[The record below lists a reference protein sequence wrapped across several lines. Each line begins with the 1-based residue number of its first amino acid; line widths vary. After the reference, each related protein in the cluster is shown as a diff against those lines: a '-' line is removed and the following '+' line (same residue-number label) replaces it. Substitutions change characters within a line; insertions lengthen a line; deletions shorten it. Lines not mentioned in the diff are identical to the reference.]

1 MGDFIGKHGY
11 FDIINFILGYN
22 YFVLPERIKI
32 IKVGRV
38 PTQDFEWDSQEFT
51 NRTNLKEIW
60 EKNTDFLLIPMSPTF
75 SMIWLQLHYIVKLF
89 QMYRQTQKVHIYFK
103 LMFVRNFTLGLISW
117 TWLGQIFYCSWGNF
131 YSF

>member
-38 PTQDFEWDSQEFT
+38 PTQDFE
-51 NRTNLKEIW
+51 
-60 EKNTDFLLIPMSPTF
+60 
-75 SMIWLQLHYIVKLF
+75 
-89 QMYRQTQKVHIYFK
+89 
-103 LMFVRNFTLGLISW
+103 
-117 TWLGQIFYCSWGNF
+117 
-131 YSF
+131 